1 MNTRR
6 MWDKF
11 MTVDSVL
18 SCCSV
23 HLSLTP
29 WSGVL
34 EKQTGSQL
42 VKKLTIFYGIRMFI
56 TAFRSASH
64 LSLS

>member
-1 MNTRR
+1 

-11 MTVDSVL
+11 MAVGSVL
-18 SCCSV
+18 SWCSV

-29 WSGVL
+29 WSRVL
-34 EKQTGSQL
+34 EKQIGSQL
-42 VKKLTIFYGIRMFI
+42 VKKLTIFYGIRRFI
-56 TAFRSASH
+56 TAFTSASH